1 MLYAATFYYCRN
13 VLSALTLLACLVLS
27 GCQEDS
33 RATKTSTQRA
43 SELADSRLDQ
53 ATDGLLNT
61 LGQARTH
68 AGGAAIAPRELRWN
82 APLTREDG
90 SALAPGQI
98 AGFRIYFRLRH
109 QASYQVI
116 RIDSPS
122 ITRYALDGL
131 PAGAY
136 EFTITTVD
144 NEGLE
149 SRRSE
154 PVAVD
159 LI

>member
-1 MLYAATFYYCRN
+1 MLSAATLYRRA
-13 VLSALTLLACLVLS
+13 LLPALTLLACLALS

-61 LGQARTH
+61 LGQPRTH
-68 AGGAAIAPRELRWN
+68 AGSAATAPRELRWN
-82 APLTREDG
+82 APMTREDG

-98 AGFRIYFRLRH
+98 AGFRIYYRLRH

-116 RIDSPS
+116 RIDSPAV
-122 ITRYALDGL
+122 TRFSLDSF

-136 EFTITTVD
+136 EFSITTVD
-144 NEGLE
+144 TEGLE